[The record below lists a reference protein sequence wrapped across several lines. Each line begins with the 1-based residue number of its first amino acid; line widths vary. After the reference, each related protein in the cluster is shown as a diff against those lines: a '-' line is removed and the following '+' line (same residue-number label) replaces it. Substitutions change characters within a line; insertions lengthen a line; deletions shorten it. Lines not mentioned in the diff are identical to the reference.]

1 MMKRLILLLPLW
13 LLLLCSCDK
22 ANFFPKASGRPY
34 EVLVVMDSVE
44 WNAPHGRA
52 LFDVLDQ
59 DVPMLP
65 QSERSFRISQT
76 ETKNFDR
83 LLNIFRN
90 IIIVNIDRTQ
100 FTRTKMKF
108 ARDKYA
114 MDQVVLTI
122 NSPSKEEFRQYC
134 VEHKKEIADFLTK
147 MEMNRL
153 IKELKKENSKVTRQL
168 AQEVLDCELYA
179 PKELQSYKKGKDF
192 LWTSNNTPAGLMSIV
207 MYSFPYEGPHIFNK
221 EYLAHKRDSVMKENI
236 PGEKP
241 GMYMTTD
248 TLCSVA
254 KPIVVHGK
262 YAMEMRGLWYME
274 NDCMGGPYVSH
285 HRVDTENNR
294 VVVVE
299 GFVYA
304 PEKMKRGLIRRL
316 EGSLYT
322 LKLPEEQFVA
332 EITPDIEEEK
342 VERITPQKQP

>member
-1 MMKRLILLLPLW
+1 MKRFIIFLPL
-13 LLLLCSCDK
+13 LVLLCSCDK

-34 EVLVVMDSVE
+34 EVLVVMDSID
-44 WNAPHGRA
+44 WQAPHGRA
-52 LFDVLDQ
+52 LFDVLDT

-76 ETKNFDR
+76 EVKNFNR
-83 LLNIFRN
+83 VLNIFRN

-114 MDQVVLTI
+114 LDQVVLTI
-122 NSPSKEEFRQYC
+122 NSPSKEEFREFC
-134 VEHKKEIADFLTK
+134 IEHRQDIVDFLTK

-153 IKELKKENSKVTRQL
+153 IKELKKENSKVTKQL
-168 AQEVLDCELYA
+168 AKEIFNCEMNA

-207 MYSFPYEGPHIFNK
+207 MYSFPYAGPQIFNK
-221 EYLAHKRDSVMKENI
+221 EYLTHKRDSVMKENI

-241 GMYMTTD
+241 NMYMTTD
-248 TLCSVA
+248 TLCTVV
-254 KPIVVHGK
+254 KPIVVHGQ

-294 VVVVE
+294 VIVVE

-322 LKLPEEQFVA
+322 LKLPEEQYAV
-332 EITPDIEEEK
+332 EITPDIEEETNDS
-342 VERITPQKQP
+342 VAQKIK

>member
-1 MMKRLILLLPLW
+1 MKHIFLSLALLMGM
-13 LLLLCSCDK
+13 LLTSCERSD
-22 ANFFPKASGRPY
+22 FMPKASGRPY

-52 LFDVLDQ
+52 LFDILDT

-76 ETKNFDR
+76 EKKHFDR
-83 LLNIFRN
+83 MLNIFRN

-100 FTRTKMKF
+100 YTRTRMKFTRN
-108 ARDKYA
+108 KYA
-114 MDQVVLTI
+114 MDQIVLTI
-122 NSPSKEEFRQYC
+122 NSPSKEEFREFC
-134 VEHKKEIADFLTK
+134 VNNRQNIVDFLTK

-153 IKELKKENSKVTRQL
+153 VQELKKENSKVTFDL
-168 AQEVLDCELYA
+168 AKSIFQCEVNA
-179 PKELQSYKKGKDF
+179 PKELTSFKKGENF
-192 LWTSNNTPAGLMSIV
+192 LWTSNNTASGMMSIV

-221 EYLAHKRDSVMKENI
+221 EYLVHKRDSAMKVNI

-241 GMYMTTD
+241 NMYMKTD
-248 TLCSVA
+248 TLCTVV
-254 KPIVVHGK
+254 KPIAVHSK

-285 HRVDTENNR
+285 HRVDTEANR
-294 VVVVE
+294 VVVIE

-322 LKLPEEQFVA
+322 LKLPEEQYFA
-332 EITPDIEEEK
+332 EITPGIEEEQ
-342 VERITPQKQP
+342 VDTVAQK

>member
-1 MMKRLILLLPLW
+1 MFPV
-13 LLLLCSCDK
+13 LLLLLSSCDK

-34 EVLVVMDSVE
+34 EVLVVMDSVD
-44 WNAPHGRA
+44 WQAPHGRA
-52 LFDVLDQ
+52 LFDILDT

-76 ETKNFDR
+76 EVKNFDR
-83 LLNIFRN
+83 MLNIFRN

-122 NSPSKEEFRQYC
+122 NSPSKEEFRQFC
-134 VEHKKEIADFLTK
+134 VEHRQDIVDFLTK

-153 IKELKKENSKVTRQL
+153 IKELKKENSKVTGQL
-168 AQEVLDCELYA
+168 AKEVFNCEFHA

-207 MYSFPYEGPHIFNK
+207 MYSFPYEGPQIFTK
-221 EYLAHKRDSVMKENI
+221 EYLTHKRDSAMKANI

-241 GMYMTTD
+241 GMYMATD
-248 TLCSVA
+248 TLCTVV
-254 KPIVVHGK
+254 KPIVVHGE

-294 VVVVE
+294 VIVAE

-322 LKLPEEQFVA
+322 LKLPEEQYAV
-332 EITPDIEEEK
+332 EITPGIEEEK
-342 VERITPQKQP
+342 VEPATTSKE

>member
-1 MMKRLILLLPLW
+1 MKRFIIFLPL
-13 LLLLCSCDK
+13 LMLLCSCDK

-34 EVLVVMDSVE
+34 EVLVVMDSID
-44 WNAPHGRA
+44 WQAPHGRA
-52 LFDVLDQ
+52 LFDVLDT

-76 ETKNFDR
+76 EVKNFNR
-83 LLNIFRN
+83 VLNIFRN

-114 MDQVVLTI
+114 LDQVVLTI
-122 NSPSKEEFRQYC
+122 NSPSKEEFREFC
-134 VEHKKEIADFLTK
+134 IEHRQDIVDFLTK

-153 IKELKKENSKVTRQL
+153 IKELKKENSKVTKQL
-168 AQEVLDCELYA
+168 AKEIFNCEMNA

-207 MYSFPYEGPHIFNK
+207 MYSFPYEGPQIFNK
-221 EYLAHKRDSVMKENI
+221 EYLTHKRDSVMKENI

-241 GMYMTTD
+241 NMYMTTD
-248 TLCSVA
+248 TLCTVV
-254 KPIVVHGK
+254 KPIVVHGQ

-294 VVVVE
+294 VIVVE

-322 LKLPEEQFVA
+322 LKLPEEQYAV
-332 EITPDIEEEK
+332 EITPDIEEETNDS
-342 VERITPQKQP
+342 VAQKIK